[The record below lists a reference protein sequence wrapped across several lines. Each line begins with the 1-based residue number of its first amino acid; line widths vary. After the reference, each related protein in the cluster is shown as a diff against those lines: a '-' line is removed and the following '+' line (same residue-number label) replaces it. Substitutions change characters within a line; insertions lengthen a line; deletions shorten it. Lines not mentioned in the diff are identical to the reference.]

1 MMTSIEERLKNLINE
16 KYGSLLQFSKQNGL
30 PNSTVNGVLTRGVM
44 NSSIHNVL
52 AICRALGISADE
64 LANGKIVPIG
74 SEDSRID
81 IATHL
86 ENFRMLTASDDDIYY
101 WGKKLSTSQ
110 KVFLRELTDVII
122 GHMERSDQY
131 E

>member
-1 MMTSIEERLKNLINE
+1 MTSIEERLKNLINE

-122 GHMERSDQY
+122 GHMERSNQY

>member
-1 MMTSIEERLKNLINE
+1 MTSIEERLKNLINE